1 MVSYEEASVNLIRR
15 IALVALAALAL
26 PAAAQPLAQQ
36 MEAARQADVNTR
48 IAARWD
54 LLSGD
59 TSAPVI
65 GDRNA
70 PITIVEF
77 FDYTCPYCKAAE
89 PRLEALLKRDRNV
102 KLVLK
107 EFPILQPV
115 SLVASRAALAANN
128 QGKYPAFHQAMM
140 RFEGRLT
147 EDDVVAMA
155 KAAKLDIAR
164 LKRDMNAPEISDQF
178 ISVFNQ
184 ARGIRVFQTPAY
196 IVGGPKGAH
205 ILSSDSASIDFAK
218 EVAAARK

>member
-1 MVSYEEASVNLIRR
+1 MRG
-15 IALVALAALAL
+15 ALLALAVLMAI
-26 PAAAQPLAQQ
+26 PAAAAPNLAQQ
-36 MEAARQADVNTR
+36 MEAARQADVNSR

-54 LLSGD
+54 LLAGD
-59 TSAPVI
+59 TSAPII

-77 FDYTCPYCKAAE
+77 FDYTCPYCKAVE
-89 PRLEALLKRDRNV
+89 PKLEALLKRDKGV

-115 SLVASRAALAANN
+115 SLVATRAALAADH

-147 EDDVVAMA
+147 EDDVFAMA
-155 KAAKLDIAR
+155 KTAKLDIAR
-164 LKRDMNAPEISDQF
+164 LKRDMNAPEISDQV

-184 ARGIRVFQTPAY
+184 ARGIRVFQTPAF

-205 ILSSDSASIDFAK
+205 ILSSESASIDFAK

>member
-1 MVSYEEASVNLIRR
+1 MKKL
-15 IALVALAALAL
+15 LLAL
-26 PAAAQPLAQQ
+26 FLMTVPAMAATDLAQQ

-65 GDRNA
+65 GNPHA

-89 PRLEALLKRDRNV
+89 PRLEALLKRDKNV

-115 SLVASRAALAANN
+115 SLVATRAALAANN

-147 EDDVVAMA
+147 EDDVFAMA
-155 KAAKLDIAR
+155 EAARLDIAR
-164 LKRDMNAPEISDQF
+164 LKREMNAPEISDQI

-218 EVAAARK
+218 EVAAARR

>member
-26 PAAAQPLAQQ
+26 PASAQQ

-65 GDRNA
+65 GNPNA

-147 EDDVVAMA
+147 EDDVFAMA
-155 KAAKLDIAR
+155 KAAKLDIVR
-164 LKRDMNAPEISDQF
+164 LKRDMNAPEVSDQI

-218 EVAAARK
+218 EVAAARR

>member
-1 MVSYEEASVNLIRR
+1 MKKL
-15 IALVALAALAL
+15 LLAL
-26 PAAAQPLAQQ
+26 FLMAVPAMAATDLAQQ

-65 GDRNA
+65 GNPNA

-89 PRLEALLKRDRNV
+89 PRLEALLKRDKNV

-115 SLVASRAALAANN
+115 SLVATRAALAANY

-147 EDDVVAMA
+147 EDDVFAMA
-155 KAAKLDIAR
+155 KAARLDIAR
-164 LKRDMNAPEISDQF
+164 LKREMNAPEISDQI

-218 EVAAARK
+218 EVAAARR

>member
-1 MVSYEEASVNLIRR
+1 MKKL
-15 IALVALAALAL
+15 LLAL
-26 PAAAQPLAQQ
+26 FLMTAPAMAAPDLAQQ

-54 LLSGD
+54 QLSSD
-59 TSAPVI
+59 PAAPVV
-65 GDRNA
+65 GNPNA

-77 FDYTCPYCKAAE
+77 FDYTCPYCKATE
-89 PRLEALLKRDRNV
+89 PRLEALLKRDKNV

-128 QGKYPAFHQAMM
+128 QNKYPAFHQAMM

-147 EDDVVAMA
+147 EDDVFAMA

-164 LKRDMNAPEISDQF
+164 LKRDMNAPEISDQV

-205 ILSSDSASIDFAK
+205 ILSSDSASIDFAR

>member
-1 MVSYEEASVNLIRR
+1 MKKL
-15 IALVALAALAL
+15 LLAL
-26 PAAAQPLAQQ
+26 FLMTVPAMAATDLAQQ

-65 GDRNA
+65 GNPHA

-89 PRLEALLKRDRNV
+89 PRLEALLKRDKGV

-147 EDDVVAMA
+147 EDDVFAMA

-164 LKRDMNAPEISDQF
+164 LKRDMNAPEISDQI

-218 EVAAARK
+218 EVAAARR